1 MAQIRVA
8 ASADVD
14 APPQKVYAI
23 LADYQNEHP
32 QILPDRHFS
41 DFTVERGGKGAGTLI
56 RFQMHVLGQS
66 RTIRAEVSEP
76 EPGRV
81 LAETDLDTGAVTRF
95 TVEPTD
101 GGQAASVTIVTE
113 WNRSGIMGFVERL
126 TAPPLLRRI
135 YDEEL
140 RNLAKRARSAA

>member
-14 APPQKVYAI
+14 APPQTVYAI

-95 TVEPTD
+95 TVEPRD

-135 YDEEL
+135 YAEEL

>member
-1 MAQIRVA
+1 M
-8 ASADVD
+8 
-14 APPQKVYAI
+14 
-23 LADYQNEHP
+23 N
-32 QILPDRHFS
+32 
-41 DFTVERGGKGAGTLI
+41 
-56 RFQMHVLGQS
+56 VLGQS

-126 TAPPLLRRI
+126 TAPALLRRI

-140 RNLAKRARSAA
+140 RNLAKRARSAV